1 MNLGIKDK
9 TVLITGASKNI
20 GKSIALAM
28 GKEVCNVVICVRNKI
43 QLKQVINIMSDYSGK
58 NEAFYIDLEND
69 YRPSNLLDYFKKKY

>member
-28 GKEVCNVVICVRNKI
+28 AKEGCNVVICARDKI
-43 QLKQVINIMSDYSGK
+43 QLNQVISIMSDYSGK
-58 NEAFYIDLEND
+58 NEAFCIYLENFC
-69 YRPSNLLDYFKKKY
+69 LD